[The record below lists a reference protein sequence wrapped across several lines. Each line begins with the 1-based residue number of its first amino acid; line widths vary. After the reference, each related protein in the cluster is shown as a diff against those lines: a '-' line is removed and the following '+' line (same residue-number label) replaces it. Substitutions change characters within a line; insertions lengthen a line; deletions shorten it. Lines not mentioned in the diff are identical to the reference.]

1 MSYWK
6 TVCLGCALFA
16 ATAISSSGQTFTTL
30 ASLATQGSNPFSPV
44 IQGRDGNF
52 YTTALNGG
60 AFGSGSVLRVT
71 PTGVVTVLHSF
82 CAQANCTDGA
92 SPVSIILATDG
103 NFYGTTWNGGA
114 TCDCGT
120 IFRVTPG
127 GSFTVFHSFNGTEGD
142 VPTWLIEGSDK
153 NFYGT
158 AFSGFGTG
166 GTVFRATPSGIVT
179 VLHSFEGIDG
189 LYPQGIVQGID
200 GNLYGTTY
208 GGGKNAPEFC
218 QPYGGCGTVFKV
230 TTSGAF
236 TSLHS
241 FDVTDGAILYAPVA
255 QANDGTLYGTTFY
268 GSAAGDGADGT
279 VFSITPK
286 GKFQTV
292 YQFIGIGPNPVVGL
306 FPASDGNLYG
316 TLEEGGNCGT
326 GLIYSISQ
334 TNVFTS
340 VYPNCDGSD
349 YTDTVVQST
358 NGKFYGTYT
367 NSFYSLDT
375 GLGPFVSF
383 VLPAGRP
390 GQTAQILGQGLTG
403 TTSVTFNGVPATSFK
418 VVSDTYMTAV
428 VPAGATTG
436 TVVVAT
442 PAGILTS
449 NVSFRI
455 SH

>member
-1 MSYWK
+1 
-6 TVCLGCALFA
+6 
-16 ATAISSSGQTFTTL
+16 
-30 ASLATQGSNPFSPV
+30 
-44 IQGRDGNF
+44 
-52 YTTALNGG
+52 
-60 AFGSGSVLRVT
+60 
-71 PTGVVTVLHSF
+71 
-82 CAQANCTDGA
+82 
-92 SPVSIILATDG
+92 
-103 NFYGTTWNGGA
+103 
-114 TCDCGT
+114 
-120 IFRVTPG
+120 
-127 GSFTVFHSFNGTEGD
+127 
-142 VPTWLIEGSDK
+142 
-153 NFYGT
+153 
-158 AFSGFGTG
+158 
-166 GTVFRATPSGIVT
+166 
-179 VLHSFEGIDG
+179 
-189 LYPQGIVQGID
+189 
-200 GNLYGTTY
+200 
-208 GGGKNAPEFC
+208 
-218 QPYGGCGTVFKV
+218 V
-230 TTSGAF
+230 TTGGAF
-236 TSLHS
+236 TSPHS

-255 QANDGTLYGTTFY
+255 QANDGTFYGTTFY
-268 GSAAGDGADGT
+268 GSAAGDGPDGT

-286 GKFQTV
+286 GKFETV
-292 YQFIGIGPNPVVGL
+292 YQFTGIGPNPLVGL

-367 NSFYSLDT
+367 AGAALIAYYDRLDT

-403 TTSVTFNGVPATSFK
+403 ATSVTFNGVAATKFS

-436 TVVVAT
+436 AVVVAT
-442 PAGILTS
+442 PAGNLSS

-455 SH
+455 SK